1 MLCQQFH
8 IHKFFSLQILS
19 NGRRLDHMN
28 PGRFP
33 FFLNILKRLYIVNCR
48 LCICHTNNRRKST
61 ISSSFCAGLNV
72 LFISKA
78 RISEM
83 YMGINQPRCN
93 HQTFRID
100 HANIICTILFSAH
113 INIDQIRC
121 LSDHRSI
128 DQHIKLPICICH
140 RIHNPAVLY

>member
-1 MLCQQFH
+1 MFCQQFH
-8 IHKFFSLQILS
+8 IHKFFSLQILC
-19 NGRRLDHMN
+19 NGRRLDHMD

-33 FFLNILKRLYIVNCR
+33 FSLNILKCLYIINCR
-48 LCICHTNNRRKST
+48 LRICHTDNRRKSA
-61 ISSSFCAGLNV
+61 ISGSLCSGLDV

-83 YMGINQPRCN
+83 YMGIDQPRCN

-100 HANIICTILFSAH
+100 HANITCTILFPACFRIYLLFH
-113 INIDQIRC
+113 FC
-121 LSDHRSI
+121 DHRTI
-128 DQHIKLPICICH
+128 NQHIKLPICICH